1 MPAFAVSTCFLAI
14 DSDRTASSRTKCFL
28 SSVHC
33 GPSSLSQSLH
43 VALIDPTCFLGL
55 LRDVAGTFSILFDL
69 ATIWTIL
76 LRALHLFDPIDA
88 SHRQFQDFLA
98 DQVDTTRNLSRFT
111 FAQLFK
117 KSARAGSA
125 LPSDDTVLLTNTA
138 CVGCKKCPVH
148 CLKDGRWRPKPGSK
162 FDNVKSPPPLLVTT
176 PLAAPKLFSL
186 SLTTRTKRNSPA
198 KSPTRYSKQLN
209 TSNPSLMLAL
219 LTTTLALPTPT
230 PSVTMRRLIPNFL
243 S

>member
-33 GPSSLSQSLH
+33 GPSSLSQSQH

-162 FDNVKSPPPLLVTT
+162 FDNVKSPRPAARDNVTADVKALLSRIDNADQAE
-176 PLAAPKLFSL
+176 LARNLSDKLLLLAQNFESL
-186 SLTTRTKRNSPA
+186 SDAGSSDHNAGS
-198 KSPTRYSKQLN
+198 SD
-209 TSNPSLMLAL
+209 
-219 LTTTLALPTPT
+219 
-230 PSVTMRRLIPNFL
+230 PNVI
-243 S
+243 SDDEIIDY

>member
-1 MPAFAVSTCFLAI
+1 MAPILSLIHASRSPYLP
-14 DSDRTASSRTKCFL
+14 ASSRSILTALLPRARNVSSL
-28 SSVHC
+28 SIHC

-186 SLTTRTKRNSPA
+186 SFISNSAPHVKHVKTHVIRVFGPA
-198 KSPTRYSKQLN
+198 D
-209 TSNPSLMLAL
+209 
-219 LTTTLALPTPT
+219 
-230 PSVTMRRLIPNFL
+230 V
-243 S
+243 